1 MKNTKITQ
9 NTYAKFLAEIQ
20 NHVDQSKN
28 LIVQSVTRHRVEMA
42 WKIGQSLNQH
52 LLENSESDYGKQL
65 FKKLENDVGISTQV
79 LYKMRSFYQAYPKLP
94 KDDAALNWSH
104 YRVLAGIKKTEERKY
119 LEDLTRQNSW
129 DSDELQTE
137 AVKVKTKTSNIAK
150 IRANKAAK
158 PVVKNVKKLL
168 PMRGKLFSYPLIKL
182 ESDSKTYVDCGFG
195 IFREWEEGLPTVLL
209 SQLEKSKQI
218 VDISKKDKNYSLKKS
233 QLNAKKINVYKA
245 FVTRVVDGD
254 TLHVVLDLG
263 FKLMH
268 QEILRLKG
276 IDAPE
281 IGTQAGKKSARKLSK
296 ILKNVPFVIVKSF
309 RTDIYG
315 RFVADIFLAGQA
327 AANSDPQQVADE
339 GVYLNQLLLDLGAAE
354 RF

>member
-20 NHVDQSKN
+20 NHVDQTKN
-28 LIVQSVTRHRVEMA
+28 LIVQSVTRHKVELA

-52 LLENSESDYGKQL
+52 LSENAESDYGKQL
-65 FKKLENDVGISTQV
+65 FKKLESDVGISTQV

-119 LEDLTRQNSW
+119 LEDLTKQNEW
-129 DSDELQTE
+129 NPHELQAE
-137 AVKVKTKTSNIAK
+137 AVKVKTSNIAK

-168 PMRGKLFSYPLIKL
+168 PTRGKLFSYPLIKL
-182 ESDSKTYVDCGFG
+182 QADSKTYVDCGFG
-195 IFREWEEGLPTVLL
+195 IFREWEEGLSGELL
-209 SQLEKSKQI
+209 GQLEKSKQI
-218 VDISKKDKNYSLKKS
+218 VDVSKKDKNYSLKKS
-233 QLNAKKINVYKA
+233 QLGSKKINVYKA

-263 FKLMH
+263 FKIMH

-281 IGTQAGKKSARKLSK
+281 IGTQAGKKSARRLSK

-315 RFVADIFLAGQA
+315 RFVADVFLAGQG

-339 GVYLNQLLLDLGAAE
+339 GIYLNQLLLDLGAAE